1 MRIRCGTIHIV
12 ALAALAV
19 GAAAGWFAAGAWG
32 ERKCGNVELWKCGNV
47 EADNAGR
54 ARSPSAPNG
63 RAVSMKPP
71 KEKAKPR
78 RKTEANVEKQREPEV
93 VKPEEKP
100 AQEGTAAQKKN
111 DNPFPRYL
119 EMFKNDPE
127 ALAAEF
133 LKEAEKDRE
142 FQAQRRQ
149 EAIDKLNLNAEQ
161 AAAFEKTLDEL
172 RDEITRQTEERVNL
186 IKNGQLNEETAADG
200 RIWESNELVAQEMVA
215 AREAAV
221 RETAERLYEQLELDG
236 VSDDDKQKTLYWS
249 AYTTSFSYECLEPN
263 LDVYD
268 KVYKNMGVGKGIF
281 SWCVRPHL
289 EGKK

>member
-1 MRIRCGTIHIV
+1 MKTKNVIIAV
-12 ALAALAV
+12 AALAV

-32 ERKCGNVELWKCGNV
+32 GAAGRGLPALPGD
-47 EADNAGR
+47 ASLGR
-54 ARSPSAPNG
+54 ARSMNAPNG
-63 RAVSMKPP
+63 RACRPATAVDSKS
-71 KEKAKPR
+71 R

-133 LKEAEKDRE
+133 IKEAEESHAFLDKMRKN
-142 FQAQRRQ
+142 
-149 EAIDKLNLNAEQ
+149 AIAKLKLNAEQ
-161 AAAFEKTLDEL
+161 SAVFEKALDDL
-172 RDEITRQTEERVNL
+172 RDEITRQNEEWVGL
-186 IKNGQLNEETAADG
+186 ITSGQLNDDLAANG
-200 RIWESNELVAQEMVA
+200 CIWSSNPLLMQRMVA

-221 RETAERLYEQLELDG
+221 RQTAEMLYEQLVLEG
-236 VSDDDKQKTLYWS
+236 VSDAVEQKVLLNA
-249 AYTTSFSYECLEPN
+249 AYQTSFSYECLEPN
-263 LDVYD
+263 LAVYD

-281 SWCVRPHL
+281 SWHCRPHP

>member
-1 MRIRCGTIHIV
+1 MRTRIGTIHIV

-32 ERKCGNVELWKCGNV
+32 KCKCENVEVCKYGNM
-47 EADNAGR
+47 EAANAGR
-54 ARSPSAPNG
+54 PSAPNG
-63 RAVSMKPP
+63 RAASMKPP

-100 AQEGTAAQKKN
+100 AQEGNAAQKKD

-133 LKEAEKDRE
+133 LKEAEKDLE

-161 AAAFEKTLDEL
+161 AAVFEKALDEL
-172 RDEITRQTEERVNL
+172 RDEITHQTEGYVNL
-186 IKNGQLNEETAADG
+186 IKNGQLNEELASEG
-200 RIWESNELVAQEMVA
+200 RIWESNILVAQEMVA

-281 SWCVRPHL
+281 SWCVRPHP

>member
-1 MRIRCGTIHIV
+1 M
-12 ALAALAV
+12 ALAAFAV
-19 GAAAGWFAAGAWG
+19 GAAAGWSAARAWW
-32 ERKCGNVELWKCGNV
+32 KCKCENVEVCKYGNM
-47 EADNAGR
+47 EAANAGR
-54 ARSPSAPNG
+54 PSAPNG

-78 RKTEANVEKQREPEV
+78 RKTEANVEKQREPEMA
-93 VKPEEKP
+93 KSE
-100 AQEGTAAQKKN
+100 KKN

-119 EMFKNDPE
+119 DMFRNDPE

-133 LKEAEKDRE
+133 LKEAEKDRA
-142 FQAQRRQ
+142 FQAKRRQ

-161 AAAFEKTLDEL
+161 AAVFEKTLDEL

-200 RIWESNELVAQEMVA
+200 RIWESNMLVAQEMVA

-281 SWCVRPHL
+281 SWCVRPHP